1 MKSSTQKKLLYD
13 LNEVLERYSLQEYS
27 PEIVVEILSRS
38 LNRKPGTQ
46 KEYIN
51 NKVSPFEVLKEQRKR
66 MLYSLNKLSS
76 LTGIAKS
83 NLSAM
88 ENGKRPIGIKMAKVL
103 SKALEINYKALL

>member
-1 MKSSTQKKLLYD
+1 MKSSVQKKLLYD
-13 LNEVLERYSLQEYS
+13 LNEVLEKYSLQEYS

-51 NKVSPFEVLKEQRKR
+51 NKIKPLEILKEQRKR
-66 MLYSLNKLSS
+66 MLYTLNKLST
-76 LTGIAKS
+76 LTGIPKS

-88 ENGKRPIGIKMAKVL
+88 ENGKRPIGLKMAKVL
-103 SKALEINYKALL
+103 SKALGIDYKALL